1 MAIKYYKL
9 INILNQRKIS
19 KMEFAKQI
27 GISSKTL
34 AKLSKDE
41 TVTLDV
47 IDKACRFLNVQPGDI
62 LEYINIDQN

>member
-41 TVTLDV
+41 PVTLEV
-47 IDKACRFLNVQPGDI
+47 IDKACKFLNVQPGEI
-62 LEYINIDQN
+62 IEFIDEM

>member
-47 IDKACRFLNVQPGDI
+47 IDKACRYLNVQPGDI
-62 LEYINIDQN
+62 LEYINNDQK